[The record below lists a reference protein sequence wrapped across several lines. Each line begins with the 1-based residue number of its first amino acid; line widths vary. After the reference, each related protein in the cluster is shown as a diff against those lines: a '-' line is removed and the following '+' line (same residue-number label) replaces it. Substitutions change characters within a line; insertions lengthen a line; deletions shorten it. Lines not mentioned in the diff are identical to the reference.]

1 LGARGAA
8 GRREPA
14 SGRGAALGL
23 GGRLGGRG
31 TAALVAA
38 ALASIAVG
46 LGIAPSLARAAIV
59 RLSHGRVLGVELQA
73 RAQVQPDTLGNM
85 TYNGGPVLHTV
96 RPYLVFWDPAE
107 ATQIPGSSR
116 QVLERYLS
124 DLASSMGTNVDTADV
139 VRQYYDA
146 TGYADAAQTFD
157 PAQQVITDATS
168 YPGSDPQTCSSAT
181 VPAYP
186 HCISDSQIQAELA
199 GLIRSQALPV
209 GLGAGAPAVG
219 AQQAPVYLVITP
231 PGVDVCYQAGD
242 CASSTFCGY
251 HSSFSNQL
259 GDEIVYAVVPF
270 LPVSVQPKQCQ
281 QDGLRAVQEPNGD
294 LADMVVDNLS
304 HELNESITD
313 PLGDAWY
320 VGTPYGTNEVADNCE
335 MTGALDP
342 LGAEPTD
349 PDAYLPTLGG
359 SGSPSGGLAYGTLYD
374 QLIAGDHYYTQTV
387 WSNSDAGC
395 VPGPTSASL
404 AATFTATMPTST
416 SPSSPILVGSL
427 VRLDPSGSASS
438 AGFSTT
444 TWSFGDGTSG
454 FSPGAPAAVT
464 HIYSRPGSYKATLTL
479 VDVHGNVATSARE
492 INVYDQP
499 IARFSVRRGRGKAKD
514 RVVLNART
522 STEPNAGAKIKRYS
536 WSFGGRSHASGSRV
550 SHKFKL
556 GGLHRV
562 KLTVTDTLGL
572 SASVSRWIRVRTPLR
587 PR

>member
-1 LGARGAA
+1 
-8 GRREPA
+8 
-14 SGRGAALGL
+14 
-23 GGRLGGRG
+23 
-31 TAALVAA
+31 
-38 ALASIAVG
+38 
-46 LGIAPSLARAAIV
+46 V

-73 RAQVQPDTLGNM
+73 RVLARPSTGATTRASTAPLGLSALRWTGALEPDTLGNM

-96 RPYLVFWDPAE
+96 RPYVVFWDPTE
-107 ATQIPGSSR
+107 ATQIPASSR

-124 DLASSMGTNVDTADV
+124 DLANSTGTNVDTADV

-157 PAQQVITDATS
+157 PAQQVISDATGF
-168 YPGSDPQTCSSAT
+168 PGSDPQTCSGDAT
-181 VPAYP
+181 APAYP
-186 HCISDSQIQAELA
+186 YCISDSQIQAELA

-219 AQQAPVYLVITP
+219 APQAPVYLVITP
-231 PGVDVCYQAGD
+231 PDVNVCYQAGD

-259 GDEIVYAVVPF
+259 GNEIVYAVVPF

-281 QDGLRAVQEPNGD
+281 QDGLTAVQEPNGD

-359 SGSPSGGLAYGTLYD
+359 SGSPSGGLPYGTFYD

-395 VPGPTSASL
+395 VPGPTSASV
-404 AATFTATMPTST
+404 AATFTATIPTST

-479 VDVHGNVATSARE
+479 VDVHGNVATSPRQ

-499 IARFSVRRGRGKAKD
+499 IARFSVQRGRGKARD

-522 STEPNAGAKIKRYS
+522 STEPNTGARIKRYS
-536 WSFGGRSHASGSRV
+536 WSFGGRSRASGSRV
-550 SHKFKL
+550 SHSFKH

-562 KLTVTDTLGL
+562 TLTVTDTLGL
-572 SASVSRWIRVRTPLR
+572 SASVSRLIRVRKPLQR
-587 PR
+587 R